1 MTNTIEVTVLEK
13 ELRPY
18 GGPITDAKGN
28 DDSRVVDLIAWLY
41 DQLAGLPTEH
51 RTELK
56 IEIRAS
62 EGYEGCTD
70 MWMRLYYKRPETA
83 EEIVAR
89 KAEAKAKLEAQRF
102 AVEQQLEIIKRRLTK
117 EDLGLV

>member
-13 ELRPY
+13 ELMSY
-18 GGPITDAKGN
+18 GSPLTDDKGN

-62 EGYEGCTD
+62 EGYEGCID
-70 MWMRLYYKRPETA
+70 IWMRLYYKRPETA

-89 KAEAKAKLEAQRF
+89 KAKAKAKLEAQRF
-102 AVEQQLEIIKRRLTK
+102 AVEQQLETIKQRLTK